1 MKILIVDDASFV
13 RMALTKTLQEDGHEI
28 VAEAVNGADALEKYK
43 LSKPE
48 LVIMDITMP
57 EVDGL
62 EGLHR
67 IMEYDANAIV
77 IMCSSMGQK
86 EHVVQAIQSGAKD
99 FIVKPFDKER
109 VKEAVRRYR

>member
-1 MKILIVDDASFV
+1 
-13 RMALTKTLQEDGHEI
+13 MALTKTLQEDGHEI

-43 LSKPE
+43 LYKPE

-62 EGLHR
+62 EGLRR
-67 IMEYDANAIV
+67 IMEYDANATV